1 MVCGAGGTASSW
13 ETGWPKVMRW
23 AANLGGTAMVVSGAS
38 GFLKMVAGLTL
49 GLQSASRAGREISGW
64 KLDVGTR
71 RKCMEWEAAS
81 YNFPSRGG
89 EGLNAPR
96 VVRELLVSSSL
107 LCLVDDDMRFDDA
120 ITLRDPGS
128 RVLRWKLG
136 FPSCHH
142 QYGTDRAHIAVV
154 RMFQLRLSSDAQTA
168 HRPAQASTQERVTR
182 TSPPPGGLLPRRANT
197 TRSRPSRRPSR
208 KSSPVCTVPPP
219 GVRKEKTAPYW
230 AYRNAGPGWDPA
242 PAAEPPRCAGPD
254 MLRPRTPHPGKRKAN
269 INFKLLPL
277 TASSLPQTQSPTA
290 LFRPLA

>member
-182 TSPPPGGLLPRRANT
+182 TSPPPPR
-197 TRSRPSRRPSR
+197 
-208 KSSPVCTVPPP
+208 
-219 GVRKEKTAPYW
+219 GFTA
-230 AYRNAGPGWDPA
+230 ATG
-242 PAAEPPRCAGPD
+242 
-254 MLRPRTPHPGKRKAN
+254 
-269 INFKLLPL
+269 
-277 TASSLPQTQSPTA
+277 
-290 LFRPLA
+290 